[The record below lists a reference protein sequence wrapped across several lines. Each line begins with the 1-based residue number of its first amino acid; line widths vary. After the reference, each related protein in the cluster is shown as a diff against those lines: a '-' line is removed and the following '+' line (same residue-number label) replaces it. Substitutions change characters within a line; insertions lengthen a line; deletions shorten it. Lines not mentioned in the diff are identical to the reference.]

1 MAAEVGRHRFST
13 TLAPAF
19 PQEPSLPLL
28 TLLGSALHEPIAAPI
43 VRASWSATDAESV
56 PTGQALTR
64 PRLYPSRP
72 RPPQKPVAPSSHQPM
87 RGRIVRLG
95 SADAFPVPARQVLFP
110 SKRVAHN
117 GVEMVV
123 HRPPPQRCPDALGGG
138 DHAGGIACSSRAPP
152 HGKVAPRRPL
162 DRCDRFQHGKSLAI
176 ATIEDV

>member
-72 RPPQKPVAPSSHQPM
+72 RPPQM
-87 RGRIVRLG
+87 RLG